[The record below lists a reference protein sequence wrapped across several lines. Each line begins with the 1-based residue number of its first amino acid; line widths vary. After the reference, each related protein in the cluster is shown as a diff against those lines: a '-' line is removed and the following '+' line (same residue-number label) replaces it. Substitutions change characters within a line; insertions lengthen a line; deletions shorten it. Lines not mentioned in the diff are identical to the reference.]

1 MSEKK
6 APESPFSNNQLEFKQ
21 GNARQGSRPAV
32 RPDDKRLH
40 NSAAHLLKG
49 NVPGV
54 NGNIQRKPLAEALRK
69 KIEERAAAEGKTF
82 ADFWADLVLKGAEGT
97 SNLTPSQRACI
108 EIIRDTLE
116 GKPGTAKEDDNDLTM
131 VTLDEITPVE

>member
-21 GNARQGSRPAV
+21 GDARKSFPAV
-32 RPDDKRLH
+32 RPDDKRRH
-40 NSAAHLLKG
+40 NDASHLLKG

-82 ADFWADLVLKGAEGT
+82 ADFWADLVLKGADGT
-97 SNLTPSQRACI
+97 TNLTPSQRACV
-108 EIIRDTLE
+108 EIIRDTID
-116 GKPGTAKEDDNDLTM
+116 GKPTQAKEDDNDQTM
-131 VTLDEITPVE
+131 VILDEITAVE